1 MQCFDGEEI
10 SSNTMKTFLVSCF
23 LFVHSVAEVCQKL
36 DQCSC
41 KKNSGRIISLW
52 EIDGGSN
59 PAQVCNNLFMLSVPV
74 SAH

>member
-52 EIDGGSN
+52 DIDGGSN
-59 PAQVCNNLFMLSVPV
+59 PA
-74 SAH
+74 